1 MRDGV
6 SFGGVGVMTEA
17 DKIVAAIFAAN
28 LCSGKNCDRT
38 TYLQTYDDFINLMKE
53 REKEKHKT
61 PPITDKM
68 LKRSAEPRRRKL

>member
-1 MRDGV
+1 
-6 SFGGVGVMTEA
+6 MTEA

>member
-1 MRDGV
+1 
-6 SFGGVGVMTEA
+6 MTEA

-38 TYLQTYDDFINLMKE
+38 TYLQTYDDFINMMKE
-53 REKEKHKT
+53 REKEKHKM

-68 LKRSAEPRRRKL
+68 LKRSAEPRRRKI